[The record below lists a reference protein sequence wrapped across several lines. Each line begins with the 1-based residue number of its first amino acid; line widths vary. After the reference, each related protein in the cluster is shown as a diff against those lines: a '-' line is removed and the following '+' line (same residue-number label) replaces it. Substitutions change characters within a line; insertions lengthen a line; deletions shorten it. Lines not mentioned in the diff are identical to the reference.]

1 MSSLEAKIVV
11 LGSQGVGK
19 TSLVTRYCKGAFNP
33 SQITSTVGASFMTKR
48 VVDTDTDTVVRLQI
62 WDTAGQ
68 ERFRSI
74 SRLYYRGANACIL
87 CYSITDAQSFAEMG
101 IWLTELR
108 RNLPADIVLHV
119 VGTKADIVAKDPSRR
134 EVPFERCIAYVAEN
148 LAPGQGGTPPPTAQ
162 TPSAAALMG
171 MTGSYFFGGNNNNSS
186 NNAGNGNANANAP
199 GTDGRSSTGLLS
211 SQSAGQQTQQQ
222 STGQLPLQSTEPKS
236 PSSKRSSGFWGQEVG
251 WDACHE
257 ISAESGEGV
266 EEVFRVVTRKLV
278 EQNRKMQQALLAA
291 TATPGGEY
299 TPSAGVSGMY
309 GDGSGAGPGGGGGYF
324 DGVNARGSFRVGRDR
339 RSWLF
344 SPGFSVSPAITTTQE
359 ERPGGDG
366 GDGTGRRKRGCC

>member
-33 SQITSTVGASFMTKR
+33 AQTVSTVGASFMTKR
-48 VVDTDTDTVVRLQI
+48 VVDSDSDTVVRLQI

-87 CYSITDAQSFAEMG
+87 CYSITDAHSFTEMG
-101 IWLTELR
+101 MWLTELR
-108 RNLPADIVLHV
+108 RNLPPDIVLHV
-119 VGTKADIVAKDPSRR
+119 VGTKADIVARDPTRR

-148 LAPGQGGTPPPTAQ
+148 LAPGLGSTPPPTAISAGLNGLSLPTSSGTTITQ
-162 TPSAAALMG
+162 SHTTTPGTSASMIASPIG
-171 MTGSYFFGGNNNNSS
+171 FGGGPAPSS
-186 NNAGNGNANANAP
+186 AP
-199 GTDGRSSTGLLS
+199 
-211 SQSAGQQTQQQ
+211 
-222 STGQLPLQSTEPKS
+222 EPRS

-278 EQNRKMQQALLAA
+278 EQNRKMQQAVLAA
-291 TATPGGEY
+291 TTSLSTPGGTS
-299 TPSAGVSGMY
+299 TPSGYGH
-309 GDGSGAGPGGGGGYF
+309 GDGSEGGGGGYF
-324 DGVNARGSFRVGRDR
+324 DGANPRGSFRVGRDR

-344 SPGFSVSPAITTTQE
+344 SPGFSPAVTVENAGNGSGAGNQQ
-359 ERPGGDG
+359 GGGHADDG
-366 GDGTGRRKRGCC
+366 DKRGRRCC

>member
-1 MSSLEAKIVV
+1 MSSSLEAKIVV
-11 LGSQGVGK
+11 LGAQGVGK
-19 TSLVTRYCKGAFNP
+19 TSLVMRYCKGAFVP
-33 SQITSTVGASFMTKR
+33 SQITSTVGASFLTKR
-48 VVDTDTDTVVRLQI
+48 VIDTDTDTIVRLQI

-87 CYSITDAQSFAEMG
+87 CYSITDAASFAEMG

-108 RNLPADIVLHV
+108 RNLPPDIVLHV
-119 VGTKADIVAKDPSRR
+119 VGTKADIVARDPSRR

-148 LAPGQGGTPPPTAQ
+148 LNPGMGSTPPPTAG
-162 TPSAAALMG
+162 AG
-171 MTGSYFFGGNNNNSS
+171 FDNNNSS
-186 NNAGNGNANANAP
+186 SQGQGNGH
-199 GTDGRSSTGLLS
+199 
-211 SQSAGQQTQQQ
+211 GQGQQ
-222 STGQLPLQSTEPKS
+222 STSQGSTPQTWLLHGSGGGMEPRS

-278 EQNRKMQQALLAA
+278 EQNRKMQAALLAA
-291 TATPGGEY
+291 AGSSGGGLDTPGTG
-299 TPSAGVSGMY
+299 GGSG
-309 GDGSGAGPGGGGGYF
+309 GDGSGGYF
-324 DGVNARGSFRVGRDR
+324 DGANARGSFRVGRDR

-344 SPGFSVSPAITTTQE
+344 SPGFSPVIGGGTVAE
-359 ERPGGDG
+359 EDEFAQDGDG
-366 GDGTGRRKRGCC
+366 RARKRGCC

>member
-1 MSSLEAKIVV
+1 MSSLEAKIVI

-33 SQITSTVGASFMTKR
+33 AQITSTVGASFLTKR
-48 VVDTDTDTVVRLQI
+48 VVDSDTDTVVRLQI

-119 VGTKADIVAKDPSRR
+119 VGTKADIVARDPSRR

-148 LAPGQGGTPPPTAQ
+148 LAPGLSSTPPPTA
-162 TPSAAALMG
+162 TPLSLAHHHHLASTPLPSA
-171 MTGSYFFGGNNNNSS
+171 
-186 NNAGNGNANANAP
+186 
-199 GTDGRSSTGLLS
+199 
-211 SQSAGQQTQQQ
+211 
-222 STGQLPLQSTEPKS
+222 EPRS

-291 TATPGGEY
+291 TATPGGDGY
-299 TPSAGVSGMY
+299 TPIGASGGPFPGVNG
-309 GDGSGAGPGGGGGYF
+309 GAGYF
-324 DGVNARGSFRVGRDR
+324 DGTDPRGSFRVGRDR
-339 RSWLF
+339 RSWF
-344 SPGFSVSPAITTTQE
+344 SPGFSPAVGVEQAGE
-359 ERPGGDG
+359 NGEQGQVDG
-366 GDGTGRRKRGCC
+366 GKPRKRCC

>member
-33 SQITSTVGASFMTKR
+33 AQNISTVGASFMTKR
-48 VVDTDTDTVVRLQI
+48 VVDSDTDTTVRLQI

-87 CYSITDAQSFAEMG
+87 CYSITDASSFTEMG

-108 RNLPADIVLHV
+108 RNLPPDIVLHV
-119 VGTKADIVAKDPSRR
+119 VGTKADIVARDPTRR

-148 LAPGQGGTPPPTAQ
+148 LNPGLGSTPPPTA
-162 TPSAAALMG
+162 TP
-171 MTGSYFFGGNNNNSS
+171 
-186 NNAGNGNANANAP
+186 
-199 GTDGRSSTGLLS
+199 GLTNL
-211 SQSAGQQTQQQ
+211 T
-222 STGQLPLQSTEPKS
+222 LPLTTAQSYTTTSGTSGSVLTTPLGPAPSSAPEPRS

-278 EQNRKMQQALLAA
+278 EQNRKIQQAILAA
-291 TATPGGEY
+291 TSTPGLS
-299 TPSAGVSGMY
+299 TPGTGLHPEAE
-309 GDGSGAGPGGGGGYF
+309 GYF
-324 DGVNARGSFRVGRDR
+324 DGVNARGSGGGSFRVGRDR

-344 SPGFSVSPAITTTQE
+344 SPGFSPALAVDHAAIS
-359 ERPGGDG
+359 GGVNQQT
-366 GDGTGRRKRGCC
+366 GDVHEGNKRAKRCC

>member
-33 SQITSTVGASFMTKR
+33 AQTTSTIGASFMTKR
-48 VVDTDTDTVVRLQI
+48 VIDGDTDTVVRLQI

-101 IWLTELR
+101 MWLTELR
-108 RNLPADIVLHV
+108 RNLPPDIVLHV
-119 VGTKADIVAKDPSRR
+119 VGTKADIVARDPSRR
-134 EVPFERCIAYVAEN
+134 EVPFERCIHYVAEN
-148 LAPGQGGTPPPTAQ
+148 LAPGVGSTPPPTA
-162 TPSAAALMG
+162 TPSGL
-171 MTGSYFFGGNNNNSS
+171 
-186 NNAGNGNANANAP
+186 
-199 GTDGRSSTGLLS
+199 TGLPPGPGA
-211 SQSAGQQTQQQ
+211 SQSSVAPTPAASSAQ
-222 STGQLPLQSTEPKS
+222 EPRS

-278 EQNRKMQQALLAA
+278 EQNRKIQQAILAA
-291 TATPGGEY
+291 TATPG
-299 TPSAGVSGMY
+299 TPGYDSGMDSAGMG
-309 GDGSGAGPGGGGGYF
+309 GSGGYF
-324 DGVNARGSFRVGRDR
+324 EGANPRGSFRVGRDR
-339 RSWLF
+339 RSWFL
-344 SPGFSVSPAITTTQE
+344 SPGFSPAVTVENPANGNAEQQQRYNEEQE
-359 ERPGGDG
+359 
-366 GDGTGRRKRGCC
+366 RRVKKCC

>member
-1 MSSLEAKIVV
+1 MSSLEAKIVI

-33 SQITSTVGASFMTKR
+33 AQITSTVGASFLTKR
-48 VVDTDTDTVVRLQI
+48 VVDSDTDTVVRLQI

-119 VGTKADIVAKDPSRR
+119 VGTKADIVARDPSRR

-148 LAPGQGGTPPPTAQ
+148 LNPGLSSTPPPTA
-162 TPSAAALMG
+162 TPLSVANHHLGMSALPSA
-171 MTGSYFFGGNNNNSS
+171 
-186 NNAGNGNANANAP
+186 
-199 GTDGRSSTGLLS
+199 
-211 SQSAGQQTQQQ
+211 
-222 STGQLPLQSTEPKS
+222 EPRS

-291 TATPGGEY
+291 TATPGGDGY
-299 TPSAGVSGMY
+299 TPIGPSG
-309 GDGSGAGPGGGGGYF
+309 GSFPGGNGAGYF
-324 DGVNARGSFRVGRDR
+324 DATDPRGSFRVGRDR

-344 SPGFSVSPAITTTQE
+344 SPGFSPAVGVEQAGDRGE
-359 ERPGGDG
+359 QGQADG
-366 GDGTGRRKRGCC
+366 GKQRKRCC